1 MRAQTNTVPS
11 VAMAAYEVDDDDDE
25 RPKND
30 DRYEEA
36 PLDSA
41 PASFDIVDRE
51 EEDEEEAAAAEADD
65 VRSEGSAATPPQRS
79 HAITPRSLR
88 RMKRAAHAQNSH
100 GAEVPRSDVSPAE
113 GDGASEEE
121 AVLPM
126 IHSVVVFTAQ
136 SQWAVACRSMRPDL
150 NVRVR

>member
-1 MRAQTNTVPS
+1 MAGAFESAPINVPS
-11 VAMAAYEVDDDDDE
+11 VAMAAYEVDDADDDE

-41 PASFDIVDRE
+41 PVSVDSADDDADNAALDDD
-51 EEDEEEAAAAEADD
+51 DEEKEEADD

-88 RMKRAAHAQNSH
+88 RIYRAEHAQYSH
-100 GAEVPRSDVSPAE
+100 GADVPRSDVSPEA
-113 GDGASEEE
+113 GDDGASEE

-126 IHSVVVFTAQ
+126 I
-136 SQWAVACRSMRPDL
+136 
-150 NVRVR
+150 